1 MDLTLQRYKLALTNQ
16 AYGIVL
22 VSEEEEVEFVNRKF
36 CEVFGLDLSPDDLV
50 GLKTAEF
57 LRIIAPSYAD
67 PTGTLDRIK
76 STVAA
81 NVQQVGDHALMR
93 DGRTILVDY
102 TPIVLDG
109 KPCGRMWQ
117 IRDITEVRQAQE
129 ALRQS
134 EEKFSTA
141 FQTSPYAISIT
152 RMDDGGILEVND
164 AFVSILGYSRE
175 ELVDQ
180 TTTSIGLLVDKTD
193 RDSVVL
199 ALRDG
204 QVVAGRELRLRKKN
218 GEIITSLLSAQA
230 VDLSQGRCIMSSADD
245 ITARKQAALELQS
258 KSRFLSDLIEHSGTL
273 ICVKDRDGRYELVNK
288 RWEKV
293 TGLSREDVIGKTD
306 ADLFPGPIAE
316 QFRSNDLEVVK
327 TQAGI
332 ENGGVPRGREWK
344 AVLHLHQIPRLR
356 RRRDRSRPLRDKY
369 RDNFT
374 QGDRRK
380 GPAPRDPRRPDGSA
394 QSGSGQ
400 GSPHD
405 GTEHSA
411 PSEQDGRRDVHRPRR
426 LQDGQ

>member
-1 MDLTLQRYKLALTNQ
+1 
-16 AYGIVL
+16 
-22 VSEEEEVEFVNRKF
+22 
-36 CEVFGLDLSPDDLV
+36 
-50 GLKTAEF
+50 
-57 LRIIAPSYAD
+57 
-67 PTGTLDRIK
+67 
-76 STVAA
+76 
-81 NVQQVGDHALMR
+81 
-93 DGRTILVDY
+93 
-102 TPIVLDG
+102 
-109 KPCGRMWQ
+109 
-117 IRDITEVRQAQE
+117 
-129 ALRQS
+129 
-134 EEKFSTA
+134 
-141 FQTSPYAISIT
+141 
-152 RMDDGGILEVND
+152 MDDGGILEVND

-293 TGLSREDVIGKTD
+293 TGLNREDVIGRTD
-306 ADLFPGPIAE
+306 ADLFPDPIAE

-332 ENGGVPRGREWK
+332 ETEEYLEDEDGKRFFISIKFPVYEDDGTVHGLCGTSTEITSRKETEEKVQHLATHDGLTGLPNLGLAKDRLTMALSTARRQNKMVGVMFIDLDGFKTVNDTLGHEVGDLVLRETAQRMLSCVRETDTVARVGGDEFLVVATGLHTDED
-344 AVLHLHQIPRLR
+344 AVLIAEKLVQRAAEPVILDDGLQASVGASVGVALCQVCGEDA
-356 RRRDRSRPLRDKY
+356 DRMIKAADTAMY
-369 RDNFT
+369 RVKN
-374 QGDRRK
+374 
-380 GPAPRDPRRPDGSA
+380 
-394 QSGSGQ
+394 SGKNGFRFAEAADSQ
-400 GSPHD
+400 
-405 GTEHSA
+405 
-411 PSEQDGRRDVHRPRR
+411 
-426 LQDGQ
+426 